1 MLNLI
6 LLIVSLFIVIKSAD
20 FAVKYAY
27 QLAQKL
33 KIPKY
38 TIGFIIVAIIS
49 IMPEGFIAITSALQG
64 IPAFGLGTLFGSNVA
79 DLTLVFA
86 LVILSSKNN
95 IKINSKFLKDN
106 KFYSLI
112 LAIPIIFGLDGYYS
126 RTEGLVLI
134 MTGLFFYYLIFKKN
148 NKQPLEKDKEKIS
161 HYKSLLFLI
170 LSVIILLLGSN
181 LTIKYGV
188 AFAQNINLNPILIA
202 MLIVGLGTTL
212 PELLFSIRAAQK
224 KQADLALGDILGT
237 VISDATI
244 LVGVIALIK
253 PFDFSPRIVYSTA
266 IFMFIASLVL
276 FAFMRSGKVLSKK
289 EAWLLFAFYIIFV
302 LTEYLIS

>member
-1 MLNLI
+1 MFNLI
-6 LLIVSLFIVIKSAD
+6 LLIISLFIVIKSAD

-27 QLAQKL
+27 QLAQNF

-49 IMPEGFIAITSALQG
+49 IMPEGFIAMSSALQG

-86 LVILSSKNN
+86 MVTLFSKNN
-95 IKINSKFLKDN
+95 IKISSKVLNDN

-112 LAIPIIFGLDGYYS
+112 LAVPIIFGLDGYYS

-134 MTGLFFYYLIFKKN
+134 MAGLFFYYLIFKKN
-148 NKQPLEKDKEKIS
+148 HKQSLEENKEKIS

-188 AFAQNINLNPILIA
+188 AFAQNIHLNPILIA

-212 PELLFSIRAAQK
+212 PELLFSLRAAQK

-244 LVGVIALIK
+244 LVGIIALIK
-253 PFDFSPRIVYSTA
+253 PFNFSPRIVYSTA

-289 EAWLLFAFYIIFV
+289 EAWLLFAFYIVFV

>member
-1 MLNLI
+1 
-6 LLIVSLFIVIKSAD
+6 
-20 FAVKYAY
+20 
-27 QLAQKL
+27 
-33 KIPKY
+33 
-38 TIGFIIVAIIS
+38 
-49 IMPEGFIAITSALQG
+49 MPEGFIAITSALQG

-112 LAIPIIFGLDGYYS
+112 LAVPIIFGLDGYYS

-148 NKQPLEKDKEKIS
+148 HKQSLEENKEKTS
-161 HYKSLLFLI
+161 RYKSLIFLI
-170 LSVIILLLGSN
+170 LSVILLLLGSN
-181 LTIKYGV
+181 LTVKYGV
-188 AFAQNINLNPILIA
+188 AFAQNIHLSPILIA

-212 PELLFSIRAAQK
+212 PELLFSLRAAQK

-253 PFDFSPRIVYSTA
+253 PFNFSPRIVYSTA

>member
-1 MLNLI
+1 MFNLI
-6 LLIVSLFIVIKSAD
+6 LLIISLFIVIKSAD

-27 QLAQKL
+27 QLAQNF

-49 IMPEGFIAITSALQG
+49 IMPEGFIAMSSALQG

-86 LVILSSKNN
+86 IITLFSKHNIKVSSKVLN
-95 IKINSKFLKDN
+95 DN

-112 LAIPIIFGLDGYYS
+112 LAVPIIFGLDGYYS
-126 RTEGLVLI
+126 RSEGLVLI
-134 MTGLFFYYLIFKKN
+134 MAGLFFYYLIFRKN
-148 NKQPLEKDKEKIS
+148 RQKVKIEDQEKNS
-161 HYKSLLFLI
+161 RYKNFLLLI
-170 LSVIILLLGSN
+170 VSVIILLIGSN
-181 LTIKYGV
+181 FTIKYGV
-188 AFAQNINLNPILIA
+188 TFAQNIHLSPVLIA

-212 PELLFSIRAAQK
+212 PELLFSLRAAQK

-244 LVGVIALIK
+244 LVGILALIS
-253 PFDFSPRIVYSTA
+253 PFAFPPQIVYSTA
-266 IFMFIASLVL
+266 IFMFVASLIL
-276 FAFMRSGKVLSKK
+276 FAFMRSGKTLTKK
-289 EAWLLFAFYIIFV
+289 EAYLLFAFYILFV